1 MLKIQHIIL
10 SVNSPEVSSSVR
22 PCYVEFSKV
31 HESKQTLNQCYQ
43 RWQITTYDRAKA
55 APLSSPLFYV
65 LLDVFLSSSCMI
77 GDMCLSVC
85 VWMCFA
91 WEESVCFVLRFLHE
105 LFLTYWS
112 IVEANCFICNFNAST
127 RFRAKYQFWDK
138 NGRFMP

>member
-1 MLKIQHIIL
+1 MLFCRFVLKIQHIIL

-55 APLSSPLFYV
+55 APLSSPLFHV
-65 LLDVFLSSSCMI
+65 LLHVFLSSSCMI

-85 VWMCFA
+85 VKNVLCLRGECIFCVTFPA
-91 WEESVCFVLRFLHE
+91 WAFSYILIDSWSQ
-105 LFLTYWS
+105 LFYL
-112 IVEANCFICNFNAST
+112 
-127 RFRAKYQFWDK
+127 
-138 NGRFMP
+138 